1 VKHNLQLIKAGLL
14 ILQYCIGIGNTI
26 MNIGS
31 SFLLMPIVN
40 TFMKQNGRIYIILV
54 LLELHRSLRQSTKTS
69 WFGDVCCLD
78 VLFLPIVA
86 NLLNIWEFVYFVCG
100 LSPPK
105 RRVVYDGEILH
116 TDAWR
121 PCAGHVLGFM
131 SI

>member
-14 ILQYCIGIGNTI
+14 ILQYCIGTGNNI

-69 WFGDVCCLD
+69 WFGDVCCL
-78 VLFLPIVA
+78 
-86 NLLNIWEFVYFVCG
+86 
-100 LSPPK
+100 
-105 RRVVYDGEILH
+105 
-116 TDAWR
+116 
-121 PCAGHVLGFM
+121 
-131 SI
+131 